1 MIARRI
7 AMVVAI
13 VGSLALLALSVIIA
27 LNGANQVGSFLVLT
41 FVVIAMVAIGARR
54 KRFRTGSRQ

>member
-7 AMVVAI
+7 ALVVAI
-13 VGSLALLALSVIIA
+13 VGSLALLIVSILIA

-41 FVVIAMVAIGARR
+41 FVVAAMIAIGARR
-54 KRFRTGSRQ
+54 KRFRTGSS